1 MDRRSF
7 ASFVAPSVLA
17 MLLLILLPLLGTGW
31 LSLHEGYVKTE
42 LAEVRTSVPLFG
54 GMSRVEVR
62 QVPQAVRDAA
72 GNPVRVWNFVGLDN
86 YANVLGLDRLRQALA
101 NLANAAPDLGWQ
113 SWGWQFYRDVTSIEF
128 WGALEFSLLYIA
140 ATTPC
145 VLLLGFAI
153 ALAVDATSRRV
164 RGALIFASLLP
175 FIITPVVGALS
186 IYWLFLDNAVVNA
199 ALQGLGFA
207 KFYFL
212 SGAVPIRALIVLYGV
227 WHATPFAFVVL
238 YAGLQTLPQDALEAA
253 LVDGATAWQRLR
265 FVIVP
270 HLAPLFAFVGLIH
283 VMDAYRVFEPVL
295 VFGSNL
301 YANSLQ
307 YMTYRILNSEDNYSK
322 AAAASLLTVL
332 GIVILLIPILRRLW
346 RERQAA

>member
-1 MDRRSF
+1 MNRRSF
-7 ASFVAPSVLA
+7 AGFVAPSVLA
-17 MLLLILLPLLGTGW
+17 MLLLILLPLLGTAW
-31 LSLHEGYVKTE
+31 LSLHESYVKTE

-62 QVPQAVRDAA
+62 RVPQAVRDAA
-72 GNPVRVWNFVGLDN
+72 GIPVRVWDFVGLDN

-101 NLANAAPDLGWQ
+101 TLSDAAPG
-113 SWGWQFYRDVTSIEF
+113 WGWQFYRDVTSIEF

-140 ATTPC
+140 TTTPC

-332 GIVILLIPILRRLW
+332 GIVVLLIPILRRLW

>member
-7 ASFVAPSVLA
+7 VGFVAPSVLA
-17 MLLLILLPLLGTGW
+17 MLLLILVPLLGTAW
-31 LSLHEGYVKTE
+31 LSLHESYVKTE
-42 LAEVRTSVPLFG
+42 LAEVRTTVPLFG
-54 GMSRVEVR
+54 GLSREDVR
-62 QVPQAVRDAA
+62 RVPQAVRDAA
-72 GNPVRVWNFVGLDN
+72 GNPVHVWNFVGLDN
-86 YANVLGLDRLRQALA
+86 FANVLGLDRLGQAM
-101 NLANAAPDLGWQ
+101 AATPVRIGQL
-113 SWGWQFYRDVTSIEF
+113 YRDVTSIEF

-145 VLLLGFAI
+145 VLLLGFAL

-186 IYWLFLDNAVVNA
+186 IYWLFLDNAIVNA
-199 ALQGLGFA
+199 GLQGLGFA

-212 SGAVPIRALIVLYGV
+212 SGALPIRSLIILYGV

-253 LVDGATAWQRLR
+253 LVDGATRWQRLWL
-265 FVIVP
+265 VIVP
-270 HLAPLFAFVGLIH
+270 HLVPLFVFVGLIH
-283 VMDAYRVFEPVL
+283 MMDAYRVFEPVL

-307 YMTYRILNSEDNYSK
+307 YMTYRILNTEDNYSK

-332 GIVILLIPILRRLW
+332 GIVILLIPILRRMW
-346 RERQAA
+346 RERQTA